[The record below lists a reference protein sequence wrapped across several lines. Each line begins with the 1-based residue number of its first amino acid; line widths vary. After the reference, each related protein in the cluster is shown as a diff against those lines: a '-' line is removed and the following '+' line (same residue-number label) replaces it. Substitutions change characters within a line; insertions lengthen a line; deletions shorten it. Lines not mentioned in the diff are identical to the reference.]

1 MPLGSIV
8 MLQSYDDI
16 SLLAPG
22 VDVAVSL
29 GDLLERIAPIND
41 RSEFSRLS
49 QPREKTEAVIL
60 AFGGQ
65 ISSPSMDLM
74 RASGVGGA

>member
-1 MPLGSIV
+1 

-16 SLLAPG
+16 SLLASG

-41 RSEFSRLS
+41 RFEFSRLS
-49 QPREKTEAVIL
+49 QPREKT
-60 AFGGQ
+60 
-65 ISSPSMDLM
+65 
-74 RASGVGGA
+74 